1 MKFLSQ
7 QKLRSDDWSF
17 FVSSFFYKQLFVCQ
31 SLARATDLIG
41 LKAMDASPGNTR
53 HHGALHIWLRC
64 VVDHRRWQRNA
75 SASC

>member
-17 FVSSFFYKQLFVCQ
+17 FVSCFFYKQLFVCQ

-41 LKAMDASPGNTR
+41 LKAMDASPGKKVKKNE
-53 HHGALHIWLRC
+53 L
-64 VVDHRRWQRNA
+64 
-75 SASC
+75 